1 MGQLT
6 AARFCLLLIDNAC
19 VQVSVDCH
27 LLPGHGV
34 QREARNHLRYPAGT
48 FGHDNEVDDHKDQED
63 DKADNV
69 IACDDEF
76 PEGLNHLTRS
86 SRAGVALHQYN
97 SGRGNVQ
104 PEPQQC
110 RDQ

>member
-6 AARFCLLLIDNAC
+6 AARFCFLLIDNAC

-34 QREARNHLRYPAGT
+34 QRKACNYLRHPAGAL
-48 FGHDNEVDDHKDQED
+48 GHDNKVDDHEDQED

-69 IACDDEF
+69 VACDDKL
-76 PEGLNHLTRS
+76 PKGLNHLPRG
-86 SRAGVALHQYN
+86 SRAGMTLYQHH
-97 SGRGNVQ
+97 SGRGNIQ
-104 PEPQQC
+104 PEPQ
-110 RDQ
+110 